1 METLRISDITAKLLQ
16 HQKIRPRIIE
26 AYRIIRLEKSSTDAY
41 IIILMGYARSP
52 FRGFT
57 SYLKSVDG
65 LDEDDVQLILKE

>member
-1 METLRISDITAKLLQ
+1 METLRISDITPKLLQ

-26 AYRIIRLEKSSTDAY
+26 ASRIIRLEKSSTDGY

-57 SYLKSVDG
+57 SYLKSFDG